1 MGNSGGSSDGVKAER
16 LCKDCGG
23 EQSAS
28 NFVNPMKGTRW
39 PMESVEGVWNSRDS
53 SIREDR
59 AWLVVGAQ
67 LLLKE

>member
-1 MGNSGGSSDGVKAER
+1 MGSRLRGSVRTVVE
-16 LCKDCGG
+16 
-23 EQSAS
+23 S
-28 NFVNPMKGTRW
+28 NLHPIWRSKNQQHQVNPMKGTRW

-59 AWLVVGAQ
+59 AWPVVGAQ